1 MLKTVFSTQPP
12 SNSNSKSETTEIHI
26 NGAYSTLTMTVTNG
40 RSGRKNCEGNRK
52 SKIEKK
58 YLTFASGKFLLE
70 TYRAKT

>member
-1 MLKTVFSTQPP
+1 MLKTAFSTQPL

-26 NGAYSTLTMTVTNG
+26 NGTYSILTMTVTNA

-52 SKIEKK
+52 VKIEEN

-70 TYRAKT
+70 TSQS